1 MTEQIQTHPKSF
13 EVSKWFGPQTAQVIL
28 PDDALDALIKMTDN
42 KQEYAV
48 VVGTLKDAEYMTR
61 ADTLSHAKAKAIR
74 FMLLVLNDA
83 DIERLKWK
91 I

>member
-1 MTEQIQTHPKSF
+1 MLTWEHFEDKDGDQT
-13 EVSKWFGPQTAQVIL
+13 WFYDWPEIERI
-28 PDDALDALIKMTDN
+28 ALIKMTDK